1 MGAIAVRTK
10 VRTNKAVLTAAQQ
23 CNYGVA
29 IISSSSGAIA
39 SAHNW

>member
-1 MGAIAVRTK
+1 MGAVAVRTK

-23 CNYGVA
+23 WTYGVA